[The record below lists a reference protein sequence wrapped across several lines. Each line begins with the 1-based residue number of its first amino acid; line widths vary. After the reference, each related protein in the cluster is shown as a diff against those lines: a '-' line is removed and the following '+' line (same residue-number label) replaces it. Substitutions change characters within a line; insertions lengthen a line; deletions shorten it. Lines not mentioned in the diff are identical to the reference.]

1 MQKLTTQK
9 LWLAVGCVSCAAL
22 TWKYPSGLDGTEFSE
37 GRITGPM
44 LDMFDVGTLLFVLAL
59 AAIFFFPRIGSAIAF
74 LASLLCFPLYV
85 YFTAPGPFRRLV
97 GGEWSV
103 SLHSNFVFV
112 PWAIAGMFA
121 LAITVG
127 ISVRTLAVVGQ
138 RRGAR
143 SEP

>member
-9 LWLAVGCVSCAAL
+9 LWLAAGCVLCAAL
-22 TWKYPSGLDGTEFSE
+22 PWKYAPGLDGTEFSG

-44 LDMFDVGTLLFVLAL
+44 IDMFDIGTLLFVLAL

-85 YFTAPGPFRRLV
+85 YFTAPGPFRRIV

-103 SLHSNFVFV
+103 ALHSNFVLA

-127 ISVRTLAVVGQ
+127 ISLRTFAVGH

-143 SEP
+143 SER